1 MPFARSIRLALTLAF
16 ACLIFASLGR
26 PTPQDSQQSQPQADS
41 VADAARRAR
50 EQKGAATKASKVIT
64 DDDLDNKHPKPG
76 AQGLDVGAPPAQ
88 DSQPP
93 SQAAV
98 AAAVASEAAAS
109 AATTEAK
116 PKDDERGE
124 VADLKEALAQLQKEY
139 DLMQRELSLD
149 QDALYSKPDYS
160 NDKAGLAKVTS
171 EKQQTAAKQQELD
184 ALKTRLAAS
193 LDLESRKKS
202 GSTGSPTQPQ

>member
-1 MPFARSIRLALTLAF
+1 MFHFALTFAF
-16 ACLIFASLGR
+16 ACLIFPSFGR
-26 PTPQDSQQSQPQADS
+26 PSPQDAQQTPSDS

-76 AQGLDVGAPPAQ
+76 AEGLDIGAPPAL

-98 AAAVASEAAAS
+98 AAAVASDAAS
-109 AATTEAK
+109 AAATTDATPK
-116 PKDDERGE
+116 PGESSE
-124 VADLKEALAQLQKEY
+124 VADLKAALAQLQKEY

-149 QDALYSKPDYS
+149 QDAYYSKPGYAS
-160 NDKAGLAKVTS
+160 DKTGQAKVTS

-184 ALKTRLAAS
+184 ALKTRLAAA
-193 LDLESRKKS
+193 LDLESRKKAGSS
-202 GSTGSPTQPQ
+202 GGSAQPQ